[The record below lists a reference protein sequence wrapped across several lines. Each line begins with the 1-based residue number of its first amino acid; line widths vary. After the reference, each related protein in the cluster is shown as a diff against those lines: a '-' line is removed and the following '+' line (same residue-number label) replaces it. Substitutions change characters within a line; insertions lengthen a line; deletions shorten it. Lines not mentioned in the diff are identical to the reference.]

1 MRRAQSLRNNNARS
15 SVTSLTDELGTLK
28 EHNEDLTSEDALA
41 KKLLAAERENDKV
54 RWRLCSYSEP

>member
-41 KKLLAAERENDKV
+41 KLLAAERENDKV
-54 RWRLCSYSEP
+54 HKFPRTLSSC